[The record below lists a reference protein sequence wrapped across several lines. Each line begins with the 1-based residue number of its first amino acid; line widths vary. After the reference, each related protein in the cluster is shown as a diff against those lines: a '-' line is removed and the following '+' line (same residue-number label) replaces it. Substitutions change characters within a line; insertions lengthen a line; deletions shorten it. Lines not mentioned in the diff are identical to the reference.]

1 MLSGSP
7 TRIDT
12 PCDFDF
18 TDVAG
23 TDNLNIMSLNH
34 MESIECRML
43 GDEDLDL
50 RTSSIRIHT
59 CVRIHYQLI
68 ENGVLPY
75 LRFKLNINKGLL
87 EFETFKLTHKHVP
100 TVEHET
106 YCGLYEYENLQY
118 LFYKNDS
125 TRQEV
130 TQITKHDQSYWL
142 TVDDIVNLKQYFNIG
157 VLEQVTRFFTIHPKF
172 IRVVNENDAI
182 FETPTTAYRGDY
194 YKKVSLIAGMGM
206 RREDTYASL
215 GPYYYFGSYRRSLR
229 YAAVTV
235 SGKPLV
241 INGIEITIGDT
252 PVYTKGGIVKYA
264 LFLGNTKVLLNLKT
278 DPEDDSYESKLLAS
292 KRNL

>member
-157 VLEQVTRFFTIHPKF
+157 VLEQVTRFLQSI
-172 IRVVNENDAI
+172 
-182 FETPTTAYRGDY
+182 
-194 YKKVSLIAGMGM
+194 
-206 RREDTYASL
+206 
-215 GPYYYFGSYRRSLR
+215 
-229 YAAVTV
+229 
-235 SGKPLV
+235 
-241 INGIEITIGDT
+241 
-252 PVYTKGGIVKYA
+252 
-264 LFLGNTKVLLNLKT
+264 LNL
-278 DPEDDSYESKLLAS
+278 YA
-292 KRNL
+292 